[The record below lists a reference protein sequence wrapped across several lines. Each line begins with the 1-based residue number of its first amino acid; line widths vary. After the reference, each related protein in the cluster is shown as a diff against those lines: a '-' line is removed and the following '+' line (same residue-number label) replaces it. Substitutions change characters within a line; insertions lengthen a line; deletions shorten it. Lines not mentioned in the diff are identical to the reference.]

1 MRRVIRA
8 IKVYLIALKNAF
20 ACRMAYRADFFF
32 CSFMIFVTD
41 MGIPFI
47 TMLIY
52 GNGSS
57 FPGWTLH
64 ETLLLQGIF
73 MLSKGIANLLFF
85 GMVWDTLSRVREGS
99 YDLLL
104 LKPGPVLFQS
114 VINGFEPDSLGTVFC
129 GVLIVRIS
137 LKKLDQPDWLGWAWF
152 SLLMFF
158 SLLVLFSF
166 ALLMAGS
173 MFKWVGN
180 SRIYEIFDS
189 ITAFG
194 NYPRSIFSKAFQNL
208 ISYIIPIAIIGFFP
222 ASALLGKSIDGA
234 LAAMGIC
241 LVFFIF
247 SMLFWRKMLSL
258 YTSAG
263 G

>member
-1 MRRVIRA
+1 
-8 IKVYLIALKNAF
+8 
-20 ACRMAYRADFFF
+20 
-32 CSFMIFVTD
+32 
-41 MGIPFI
+41 
-47 TMLIY
+47 
-52 GNGSS
+52 
-57 FPGWTLH
+57 
-64 ETLLLQGIF
+64 
-73 MLSKGIANLLFF
+73 
-85 GMVWDTLSRVREGS
+85 
-99 YDLLL
+99 
-104 LKPGPVLFQS
+104 
-114 VINGFEPDSLGTVFC
+114 
-129 GVLIVRIS
+129 
-137 LKKLDQPDWLGWAWF
+137 
-152 SLLMFF
+152 
-158 SLLVLFSF
+158 
-166 ALLMAGS
+166 

>member
-1 MRRVIRA
+1 MKRGI
-8 IKVYLIALKNAF
+8 IVYLTALKNSF

-32 CSFMIFVTD
+32 CAFMIFMTE
-41 MGIPFI
+41 MGLPFI

-57 FPGWTLH
+57 FPGWSMH
-64 ETLLLQGIF
+64 EALLLQGIF
-73 MLSKGIANLLFF
+73 MLSKGIANLFFF

-99 YDLLL
+99 YDILL
-104 LKPGPVLFQS
+104 LKPGSVLFHS
-114 VINGFEPDSLGTVFC
+114 LINGFEPDSLGTVFG
-129 GVLIVRIS
+129 GVLIIRFS
-137 LKKLDQPDWLGWAWF
+137 LKNLNQPDWLGWTWF
-152 SLLMFF
+152 FLMMLF

-166 ALLMAGS
+166 ALIMAGS

-189 ITAFG
+189 VTVFG
-194 NYPRSIFSKAFQNL
+194 NYPRTIFSKAFQSI
-208 ISYIIPIAIIGFFP
+208 ISYIIPIAIIGFLP

-234 LAAMGIC
+234 LAVMAVCM
-241 LVFFIF
+241 VFFIF
-247 SMLFWRKMLSL
+247 SMFFWRRMLSL

>member
-1 MRRVIRA
+1 MESHRPSASSNR
-8 IKVYLIALKNAF
+8 
-20 ACRMAYRADFFF
+20 
-32 CSFMIFVTD
+32 T
-41 MGIPFI
+41 GI
-47 TMLIY
+47 
-52 GNGSS
+52 
-57 FPGWTLH
+57 
-64 ETLLLQGIF
+64 
-73 MLSKGIANLLFF
+73 
-85 GMVWDTLSRVREGS
+85 
-99 YDLLL
+99 
-104 LKPGPVLFQS
+104 
-114 VINGFEPDSLGTVFC
+114 
-129 GVLIVRIS
+129 
-137 LKKLDQPDWLGWAWF
+137 
-152 SLLMFF
+152 LLMFF